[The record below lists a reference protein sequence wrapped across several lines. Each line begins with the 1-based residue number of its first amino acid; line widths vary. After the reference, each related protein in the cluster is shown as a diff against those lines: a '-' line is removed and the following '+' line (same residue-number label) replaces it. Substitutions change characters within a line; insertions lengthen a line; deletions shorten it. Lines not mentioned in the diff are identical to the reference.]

1 MARLIRTILPLI
13 TKLGV
18 ATENDV
24 EIDTLAERLQAEV
37 GDDGAA
43 VTWGFITAWARH
55 DVRRED

>member
-13 TKLGV
+13 TQLGV

-24 EIDTLAERLQAEV
+24 EIDTLADRLHADI

-43 VTWGFITAWARH
+43 VTWGFITPWAQHRT
-55 DVRRED
+55 RP